1 MQEAQNTKV
10 VQDAYAA
17 FGRGD
22 IPAVLNHLDDNVTWK
37 PITGAASYVPTAGER
52 HGKTSVAEF
61 FRILGENVQFER
73 FEPLEY
79 VAQNDKV
86 VAIGRYKGKTPGG
99 RTFESEWVMIF
110 TLRDGKVVSFQE
122 FTDSAALNA
131 AYQPAT
137 VTSGS

>member
-22 IPAVLNHLDDNVTWK
+22 IAAVLNLMDDGVTWK

-52 HGKTSVAEF
+52 HGKASVGEF
-61 FRILGENVQFER
+61 FRILGQNVQFER
-73 FEPLEY
+73 FEPREF
-79 VAQNDKV
+79 VAQDDKV
-86 VAIGRYKGKTPGG
+86 VALGRYSGKTPGG
-99 RTFESEWVMIF
+99 RTFESEWAMVF

-122 FTDSAALNA
+122 FCDSAALNA

-137 VTSGS
+137 V